1 MKRRTFIKIKN
12 ILVIMHKKII
22 AKFITIYI
30 NYKAFPKL
38 IILSINIVSII
49 EKLY

>member
-1 MKRRTFIKIKN
+1 
-12 ILVIMHKKII
+12 MHKKNI